1 MEKPLDSA
9 GASRPRRPD
18 PLTVTPEA
26 ATQIAQLLAKR
37 TPSALG
43 VRIGLK
49 TRGCAGLA
57 YHLSYVDHPVDGDE
71 KITTPGGNIYIE
83 TEALLF
89 LVGTVMDYQDN
100 PIAPGFQFL
109 NPNAKGQCG
118 CGESF
123 HV

>member
-1 MEKPLDSA
+1 MDTIPEGSA
-9 GASRPRRPD
+9 PSRQRRPD
-18 PLTVTPEA
+18 LLTVTPRA
-26 ATQIAQLLAKR
+26 AEQVARLIAGR
-37 TPSALG
+37 EHPPLG

-57 YHLSYVDHPVDGDE
+57 YHLSYVDTPVSTDE
-71 KITTPGGNIYIE
+71 KITTQGVTLYIE
-83 TEALLF
+83 SEALLF
-89 LVGTVMDYQDN
+89 LLGTVMDYKDD